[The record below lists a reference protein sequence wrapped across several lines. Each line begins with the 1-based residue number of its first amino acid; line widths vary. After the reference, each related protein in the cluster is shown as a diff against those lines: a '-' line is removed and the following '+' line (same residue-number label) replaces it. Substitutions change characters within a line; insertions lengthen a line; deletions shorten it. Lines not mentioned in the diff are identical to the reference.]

1 MNRRYQLVLF
11 DVDST
16 LIEQEVID
24 LLAQRT
30 SHGAKVAEI
39 TSRAMAGE
47 IDFDQALRERVSL
60 LRGLP
65 ESIIPEV
72 MQEISFSPGAEE
84 LLQEL
89 HQQNLRI
96 GAVSGG
102 FLNVLTPLFA
112 KFHLD
117 FLLANKLEISEGIL
131 TGNVLGP
138 IVNRSMK
145 RQALYDFATRFGVD
159 LGATVAVGDGANDL
173 EMIQAAGLG
182 VSYRGKPIL
191 NEAADLLLTE
201 PRLDELL
208 KYL

>member
-1 MNRRYQLVLF
+1 MNNRYQLVLF

-30 SHGAKVAEI
+30 AHGSRVAEI
-39 TSRAMAGE
+39 TKRAMAGE

-60 LRGLP
+60 LRGLH
-65 ESIIPEV
+65 ESILDEMREQIT
-72 MQEISFSPGAEE
+72 FSLGA
-84 LLQEL
+84 LDLIQEL
-89 HQQNLRI
+89 QRRNIRV

-102 FLNVLTPLFA
+102 FLNVLNPLFS
-112 KFHLD
+112 KLNLD
-117 FLLANKLEISEGIL
+117 YLLANTLEISESVI
-131 TGNVLGP
+131 TGKVLGP
-138 IVNRSMK
+138 IVNRAVKKQS
-145 RQALYDFATRFGVD
+145 LLDFAAQFNIHLD
-159 LGATVAVGDGANDL
+159 ATVAVGDGANDL
-173 EMIQAAGLG
+173 EMIQTAGLG

-191 NEAADLLLTE
+191 NEAADLVLSG